1 MNLRLDAN
9 SIRLRVTL
17 AEGTRLASERVLKES
32 LPFFDGDLILQVSV
46 GDGSGLVSRT
56 DRRQVE
62 FCFSRTKLEAILN
75 SVLSSRRPRQEE
87 CEMRE
92 FLEIG
97 GRSVEVRFEVD
108 RLSLNN
114 QGEMKYDS
122 KSN

>member
-1 MNLRLDAN
+1 
-9 SIRLRVTL
+9 VTL